1 MGKAV
6 TDPGEWPG
14 GPGPHPLATA
24 RVQASHPL
32 PKPLA
37 KGAFQK
43 SELAGPDILV
53 MKEAFLRDFAEN
65 NLLCA

>member
-6 TDPGEWPG
+6 TDPGEGPR

-32 PKPLA
+32 PKSLA

-43 SELAGPDILV
+43 SELAGPDILA
-53 MKEAFLRDFAEN
+53 MK
-65 NLLCA
+65 